1 MKNYSK
7 LILFG
12 SFFFCK
18 LAVSIEPHELLSQ
31 FKAMA
36 EEART
41 EEIARLKQMVL
52 LPREHSVVFPD
63 DFNRDDWRHGKYRT
77 DYQNCLN
84 SWYDRI
90 TIDHIRI
97 IYVDFNG
104 KRLVNYLQLVNSSSC
119 SRYFYCNEDE
129 NEKLLKELI
138 ENRAIRRLQSV
149 RASDLDQLGCLREA
163 LKVRHLLCS
172 EAHPL
177 SHNAT
182 KGERQV
188 VFSDLDI
195 VVPNTLR
202 PFGRI
207 SRRPLGRTTQFCDP
221 LE

>member
-138 ENRAIRRLQSV
+138 ENLPLDSKPEVSVNLSKKKRLHQDKYVLWAQRTIDDLYSV
-149 RASDLDQLGCLREA
+149 TINYRMIKKTDLEFDWSKKEVGLR
-163 LKVRHLLCS
+163 
-172 EAHPL
+172 
-177 SHNAT
+177 
-182 KGERQV
+182 
-188 VFSDLDI
+188 
-195 VVPNTLR
+195 
-202 PFGRI
+202 
-207 SRRPLGRTTQFCDP
+207 
-221 LE
+221 